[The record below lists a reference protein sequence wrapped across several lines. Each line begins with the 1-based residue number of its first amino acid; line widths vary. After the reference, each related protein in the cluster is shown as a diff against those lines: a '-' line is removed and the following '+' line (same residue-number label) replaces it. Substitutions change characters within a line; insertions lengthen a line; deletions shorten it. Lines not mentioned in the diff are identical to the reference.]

1 MDRVRADYDKE
12 GADDSLHAPHGYH
25 QLTVSQLEFFVFH
38 TPPGFVFYFVMFEFL
53 APIFCVFFYIDLR
66 VIAFSIVSRFTALSL
81 VRFKKNF

>member
-53 APIFCVFFYIDLR
+53 PPIFCVFFI
-66 VIAFSIVSRFTALSL
+66 SIFVLLLFPLFHTSQLCR
-81 VRFKKNF
+81 

>member
-1 MDRVRADYDKE
+1 MDRVRADNDKE

-53 APIFCVFFYIDLR
+53 APIFS
-66 VIAFSIVSRFTALSL
+66 VILISIFVLLLFPLFHASQLCR
-81 VRFKKNF
+81 

>member
-1 MDRVRADYDKE
+1 MDRVRADNDKE

-25 QLTVSQLEFFVFH
+25 QLTVSQLESFVFH
-38 TPPGFVFYFVMFEFL
+38 TSRLGLLFRDVRISCPYFQ
-53 APIFCVFFYIDLR
+53 CHSYIDLR